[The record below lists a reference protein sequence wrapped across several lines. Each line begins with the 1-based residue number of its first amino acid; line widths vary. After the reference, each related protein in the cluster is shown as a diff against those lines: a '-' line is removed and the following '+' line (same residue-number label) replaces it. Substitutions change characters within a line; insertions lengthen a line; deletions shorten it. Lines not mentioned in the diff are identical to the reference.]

1 MESLVKVGGLGM
13 EIVIPWTIA
22 EKPLEKVLKAGLTT
36 ARKKPELH
44 WRLTLPPELLITM
57 ETSALSL
64 WASLTRFLR
73 RLSLL
78 RVWLAVLSELDGV
91 DTWLWELWES
101 IRGKI
106 SLLIASVDRAI
117 FQLLNKWGPVRSRV
131 LVGRSVDHGPWSQP
145 AMHYCTRQYMFWTD
159 L

>member
-1 MESLVKVGGLGM
+1 MVKVGGLGM

-44 WRLTLPPELLITM
+44 WRLTLPPELLITIA
-57 ETSALSL
+57 TSALSL

-91 DTWLWELWES
+91 ATWLWELWGF
-101 IRGKI
+101 IRGRI

-117 FQLLNKWGPVRSRV
+117 FQ
-131 LVGRSVDHGPWSQP
+131 
-145 AMHYCTRQYMFWTD
+145 
-159 L
+159 